1 MMEQRNYSA
10 DSTLLMKET
19 ICVKQL
25 KYDQAKVD
33 ASKKTIPVQ
42 HAIVDRHQLNLFY
55 IIK

>member
-10 DSTLLMKET
+10 DSTLLMKEA

-33 ASKKTIPVQ
+33 QSKKTIPV
-42 HAIVDRHQLNLFY
+42 
-55 IIK
+55 